1 MRRFVLFAVLLFTAA
16 AAAQPPARPP
26 FELEEATIA
35 DLQQRMQSG
44 RATARSLAEQYLAWI
59 EAIDRNGPTLR
70 SVLELNPE
78 AMTPEPMPGYVWL
91 DAPGKV
97 LHVDERML
105 EFRDSEPSTT

>member
-44 RATARSLAEQYLAWI
+44 RATARSLAEQYLARHRG
-59 EAIDRNGPTLR
+59 DR
-70 SVLELNPE
+70 PE
-78 AMTPEPMPGYVWL
+78 WPDTAQRPRAESGG
-91 DAPGKV
+91 A
-97 LHVDERML
+97 
-105 EFRDSEPSTT
+105 RDRR